1 MTCRLPACT
10 RRPRNSITQAS
21 KAVLGPF
28 SSRLIRCTTSVTRW
42 VYAPHTL
49 LKSMRGSCCYPLSA
63 LQRADQYT
71 APVWHFIRSD
81 WCGTAPCNTM
91 CTAPSPVARHNSDG
105 VDKLFTRAP
114 VNSKSSSLG
123 PNHSPSGQ
131 YIGSRANCNDSVAE
145 SAVCRLGV
153 LYRPH
158 EQPPNHAKQG
168 STELTR
174 PPQPHTSLIPLHN

>member
-1 MTCRLPACT
+1 MTCQLPACT

-105 VDKLFTRAP
+105 VDKLLTDKGASELKKELSWP
-114 VNSKSSSLG
+114 KSLTKWSIHWQQSQLQQFRG
-123 PNHSPSGQ
+123 RISTVSF
-131 YIGSRANCNDSVAE
+131 GSALQA
-145 SAVCRLGV
+145 
-153 LYRPH
+153 
-158 EQPPNHAKQG
+158 
-168 STELTR
+168 T
-174 PPQPHTSLIPLHN
+174 